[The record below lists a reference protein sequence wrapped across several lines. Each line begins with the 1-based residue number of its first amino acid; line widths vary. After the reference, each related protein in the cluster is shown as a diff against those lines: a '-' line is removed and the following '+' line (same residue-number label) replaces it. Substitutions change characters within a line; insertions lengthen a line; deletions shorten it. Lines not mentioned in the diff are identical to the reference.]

1 MFTWC
6 LICCNFLFTATDYY
20 NSAEQEVERIVL
32 VLPLCVLP
40 PTPFSVGKLPFWQS
54 QKGFGQRTWG
64 LHTQAH
70 ADMSTCSSLSLAY
83 LMLPIGR
90 GSSRQQ
96 LPLHT
101 RGPRMKFIYSS
112 HRLLLSPLVF
122 IWIYSASFDSFSLRS
137 PFLLLRYASLA
148 QWTPLPI
155 ATQHWQ
161 TDCTPLGAGG
171 WFYKLNWTQKQL
183 KTRAKKMDLFW
194 MLGLLWKPIFL
205 YTQQLQQRLESR
217 RCGEVPG
224 LIIPLPC

>member
-1 MFTWC
+1 MMSYLLQFSFYCDWQLQFCRAWGGKNNAQVCT
-6 LICCNFLFTATDYY
+6 
-20 NSAEQEVERIVL
+20 S
-32 VLPLCVLP
+32 PLCVLP
-40 PTPFSVGKLPFWQS
+40 PPPFSAGKLPFWQS
-54 QKGFGQRTWG
+54 QKGFGQRTRG

-112 HRLLLSPLVF
+112 RRLLLSPLVF

-137 PFLLLRYASLA
+137 PLLLLRYASLA
-148 QWTPLPI
+148 QWTPLLI

-183 KTRAKKMDLFW
+183 KTRAKKMDLRAVLNAW
-194 MLGLLWKPIFL
+194 PPLETHFL
-205 YTQQLQQRLESR
+205 
-217 RCGEVPG
+217 
-224 LIIPLPC
+224 